1 MEMTLKMEKLVHLA
15 AVVNNIISS
24 FTQQTFLSVR
34 QHYSYSFALPF
45 ILSKI
50 DINASNLDTVLTKF
64 SYGVL
69 IISIIALLCFI
80 NVFCYTLTYVFIQK
94 GLKYENKFPTF
105 LKKIINYYKNTTLL
119 FIVLEGILC
128 LICLVLL
135 VYFSLLILYI

>member
-1 MEMTLKMEKLVHLA
+1 MKEMFLIRKNLVYLDL
-15 AVVNNIISS
+15 VNNVFS
-24 FTQQTFLSVR
+24 FLIKQTFHSR
-34 QHYSYSFALPF
+34 NYNYSFALPF

-50 DINASNLDTVLTKF
+50 DINPSDLDTILTKF

-69 IISIIALLCFI
+69 IINIIALLCFI